1 MTREARSCRGY
12 AAYLGWQ
19 LLGRRNRFKPRPVS
33 ALQDLTGQA
42 VGVHVDEVLCS
53 VLCMHLHA
61 LNGTQ
66 WFCPICFS
74 RLLEQVAIDWV
85 S

>member
-1 MTREARSCRGY
+1 M
-12 AAYLGWQ
+12 
-19 LLGRRNRFKPRPVS
+19 
-33 ALQDLTGQA
+33 
-42 VGVHVDEVLCS
+42 DEVLCS